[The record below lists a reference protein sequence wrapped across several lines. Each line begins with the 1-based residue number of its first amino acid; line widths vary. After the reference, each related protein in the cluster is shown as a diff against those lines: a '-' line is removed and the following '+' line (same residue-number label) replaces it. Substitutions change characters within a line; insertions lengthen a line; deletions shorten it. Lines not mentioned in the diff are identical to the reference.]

1 MKYKIYVQD
10 ECEFCQQLESP
21 EGINI
26 EKIYINRDDFDGF
39 KPPQVPVIQFTTF
52 QLEGPYQIN
61 EFFKM
66 IKDAQQK

>member
-1 MKYKIYVQD
+1 MKYKVYVQD

-39 KPPQVPVIQFTTF
+39 KPQQVPVIQFNTF
-52 QLEGPYQIN
+52 Q
-61 EFFKM
+61 FT
-66 IKDAQQK
+66 